1 MSFNLTKLP
10 ERDRQRIELTK
21 QAHLLC
27 WRLNRKEID
36 RAQVVAA
43 IEAVDEPHREW
54 FRQTLNG
61 IRRPA

>member
-10 ERDRQRIELTK
+10 EHDRQRIELTK

-27 WRLNRKEID
+27 WRMNRKEIG

-43 IEAVDEPHREW
+43 IEAVDEEHREW
-54 FRQTLNG
+54 FRQTLNQL
-61 IRRPA
+61 RRSA